1 MVTARNGKSK
11 NFKGQMSGAPGTAF
25 YRQDDACP
33 VGFVTAQNKTK
44 KNQPNNN
51 YQIFPSF
58 SRKDLLMYLFLN
70 KKYSNNFN
78 FECICIVSFLNIQEL
93 CHRVMITFCRNFTK
107 SDDILRCYSNL

>member
-1 MVTARNGKSK
+1 MVTE
-11 NFKGQMSGAPGTAF
+11 NFKGHIGVASQELPF

-33 VGFVTAQNKTK
+33 VEFITAKNKTK
-44 KNQPNNN
+44 KKPNPIIIT

>member
-11 NFKGQMSGAPGTAF
+11 NLKGQMPGAPGSAF

-33 VGFVTAQNKTK
+33 VEFITAKNKTK
-44 KNQPNNN
+44 KNPNPIIIT

-70 KKYSNNFN
+70 K
-78 FECICIVSFLNIQEL
+78 
-93 CHRVMITFCRNFTK
+93 
-107 SDDILRCYSNL
+107 